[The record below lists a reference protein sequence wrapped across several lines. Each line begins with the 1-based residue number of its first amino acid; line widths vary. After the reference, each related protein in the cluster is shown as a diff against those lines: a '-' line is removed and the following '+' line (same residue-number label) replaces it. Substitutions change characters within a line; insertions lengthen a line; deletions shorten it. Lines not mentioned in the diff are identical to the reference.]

1 MNFYLLLKILAKTE
15 VVSIVKNLL
24 TVLKKSAADEIKT
37 ASKRAIEKTAKAT
50 GDLIGNKMADKITS
64 TS

>member
-50 GDLIGNKMADKITS
+50 GDLIGNKMADNITS